1 MMDMETQISLD
12 VIIGLG
18 SGIIGSLGAYMKIK
32 TRIDRLE
39 MENISQEKDIQDLRD
54 RKKEMNTHIHQRI
67 DDIQSNYDELQKEV
81 HKGHQNLETKMAQ
94 MELRIVKEIQKL
106 NR

>member
-1 MMDMETQISLD
+1 MDMNTQISLD

-18 SGIIGSLGAYMKIK
+18 SGIIGSVGAYIKMKSK
-32 TRIDRLE
+32 LDRLE
-39 MENISQEKDIQDLRD
+39 MENISQERDILELKDS
-54 RKKEMNTHIHQRI
+54 KKNMNSVIHKRI
-67 DDIQSNYDELQKEV
+67 DEVQNNYDELQREV
-81 HKGHQNLETKMAQ
+81 HKGQQSLETKMAQ